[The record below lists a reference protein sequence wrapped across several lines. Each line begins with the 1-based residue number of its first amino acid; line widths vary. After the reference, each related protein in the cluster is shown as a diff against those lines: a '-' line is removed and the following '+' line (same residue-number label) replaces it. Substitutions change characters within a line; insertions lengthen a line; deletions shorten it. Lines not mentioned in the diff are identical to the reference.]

1 MYPFSNERLLWI
13 EARIFLLGRMIA
25 ELTLRQS
32 RYQSRP
38 QYAQQ
43 HHAVMSAMV
52 AEQLQLNVEKNCIE
66 QYFEEQAQAGQRQ
79 AVEDTSNKGT

>member
-1 MYPFSNERLLWI
+1 
-13 EARIFLLGRMIA
+13 MIQ

-43 HHAVMSAMV
+43 HHNVMNTMV
-52 AEQLQLNVEKNCIE
+52 AEQLQLNIEKNCIE
-66 QYFEEQAQAGQRQ
+66 QYLEDERVSAEARQ
-79 AVEDTSNKGT
+79 LDTTPGTK